1 LEAVSE
7 ESTNQEP
14 AAEAVEPESS
24 PMPTKTKVQLWNEI
38 KILCEYHSTPFHGPL
53 WSVTNPRLRIAFTR
67 LLTSIYV
74 LSLLTLQTHVQL
86 ALLGRAHY
94 VKSLIDS
101 LPPRSPSPTEP
112 STFTSSDEKGK
123 GKEEPTTMSEE
134 DDLEAALYK
143 AKELPT
149 REEDRVSEDVERKYL
164 TFSWWLLHEGWKVVR
179 DRVEEKVDELVG
191 P

>member
-1 LEAVSE
+1 
-7 ESTNQEP
+7 
-14 AAEAVEPESS
+14 
-24 PMPTKTKVQLWNEI
+24 M
-38 KILCEYHSTPFHGPL
+38 
-53 WSVTNPRLRIAFTR
+53 
-67 LLTSIYV
+67 TSIYV

-101 LPPRSPSPTEP
+101 LPPRSPSPTGSATF
-112 STFTSSDEKGK
+112 STRIDAKGK
-123 GKEEPTTMSEE
+123 GKAVDESTLSNDE
-134 DDLEAALYK
+134 DLEAALYK
-143 AKELPT
+143 AKAIPEE

-179 DRVEEKVDELVG
+179 ERVQEKVEEVVG